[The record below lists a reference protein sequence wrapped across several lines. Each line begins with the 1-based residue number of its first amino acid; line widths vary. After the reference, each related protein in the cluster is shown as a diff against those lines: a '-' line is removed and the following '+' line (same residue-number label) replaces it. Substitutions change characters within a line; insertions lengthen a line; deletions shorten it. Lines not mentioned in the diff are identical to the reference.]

1 MLRYTVPQGSN
12 QATQGRATG
21 PQAQGLNFPMRYG
34 VLGFWNRI
42 NIRVRPPNKTIK
54 LRLLD
59 LDVYAAGPV
68 GIMQRG
74 ERAQ

>member
-1 MLRYTVPQGSN
+1 MYNLTVPDLTPFGSLYKMH
-12 QATQGRATG
+12 QLLLSHTRC
-21 PQAQGLNFPMRYG
+21 
-34 VLGFWNRI
+34 
-42 NIRVRPPNKTIK
+42 
-54 LRLLD
+54 LD